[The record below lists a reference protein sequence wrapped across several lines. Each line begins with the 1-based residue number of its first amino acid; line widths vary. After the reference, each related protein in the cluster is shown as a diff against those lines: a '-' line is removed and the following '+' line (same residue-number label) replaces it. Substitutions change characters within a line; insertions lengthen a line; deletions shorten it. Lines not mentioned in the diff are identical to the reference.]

1 MANPDNCSVL
11 LSHQM
16 MVDGVLMKEKKDLIK
31 TLNDETGVEESHLSV
46 IRVIGSKIYTS
57 KQTATD
63 DGAGYGEVKE
73 EMIQTDMNIDCD
85 CQSDCECELQSF
97 KNEWE
102 EKWNPS
108 IQEDEPGI
116 LTSGDA
122 VTIMVE
128 KALSYET
135 DNPKFIIINRGG
147 RKVESIL
154 SRRSSPF

>member
-1 MANPDNCSVL
+1 MTNPANCSVL

-102 EKWNPS
+102 EKWNPP
-108 IQEDEPGI
+108 IQKDESGI
-116 LTSGDA
+116 LTPGDA
-122 VTIMVE
+122 VTIKVE

-135 DNPKFIIINRGG
+135 ENPKFIIINQVG
-147 RKVESIL
+147 RKVESIN

>member
-1 MANPDNCSVL
+1 MANPTHHSVL
-11 LSHQM
+11 LDHQM
-16 MVDGVLMKEKKDLIK
+16 IVDGVLMQEKKDLTK
-31 TLNDETGVEESHLSV
+31 TLNDETGVEESHLSI

-63 DGAGYGEVKE
+63 DGASYGEVKE

-108 IQEDEPGI
+108 NLEDEPGI
-116 LTSGDA
+116 ITSGDA
-122 VTIMVE
+122 FTIIVE
-128 KALSYET
+128 KASSYET
-135 DNPKFIIINRGG
+135 DNPKFIMRY
-147 RKVESIL
+147 L
-154 SRRSSPF
+154 

>member
-1 MANPDNCSVL
+1 MTNPANCSVL

-46 IRVIGSKIYTS
+46 IVIGSKIYTS
-57 KQTATD
+57 KQTTTD

-135 DNPKFIIINRGG
+135 DNPKFIIINQGG
-147 RKVESIL
+147 RKVESIN